1 MDLVSIIIPY
11 YKKRE
16 YIADTL
22 KSVLKQTYKYF
33 EIIIIYDDEEK
44 EDLKFIKKLASIDK
58 RIILM
63 INKKSIGAGLSRN
76 KAIKK
81 SKGSYISFI
90 DADDLWKI
98 NKLELQIKFMK
109 KNNFLISHTNYKIIN
124 KQNKILYS
132 RVARNFNNINELLKS
147 CDIGLSSV
155 LVKKEI
161 LIGNCLFARLKTK
174 EDFVLWLNILK
185 KNIRIVSFKKN
196 LMYWRKL
203 DNSLSSSI
211 LQKLFDGFSVYNKY
225 MKFNWIKSLYFL
237 FHLSLNYLRK

>member
-124 KQNKILYS
+124 KQNKILHS

-185 KNIRIVSFKKN
+185 KNIKIVSFKKN

>member
-16 YIADTL
+16 FIADTL
-22 KSVLKQTYKYF
+22 KSVLKQTYKNF
-33 EIIIIYDDEEK
+33 ELIIIYDDEEK
-44 EDLKFIKKLASIDK
+44 EDLSFIKKLASIDK

-63 INKKSIGAGLSRN
+63 INKKTLGAGLSRN
-76 KAIKK
+76 KAIKR

-98 NKLELQIKFMK
+98 NKLDLQIKFMK

-124 KQNKILYS
+124 KQSKILYS
-132 RVARNFNNINELLKS
+132 RVARDFNNINELLKS

-155 LVKKEI
+155 VVKKEI
-161 LIGNCLFARLKTK
+161 LIGNCLFAGLKTK

-185 KNIRIVSFKKN
+185 KNIKIGSIKKN

-211 LQKLFDGFSVYNKY
+211 LQKLIDGFNVYNKY

>member
-161 LIGNCLFARLKTK
+161 LTGNCLFARLKTK

-185 KNIRIVSFKKN
+185 KNIKIVSLKKN

>member
-16 YIADTL
+16 YITDTL
-22 KSVLKQTYKYF
+22 KSVLKQTYKNF
-33 EIIIIYDDEEK
+33 EIIIIYDDGDK
-44 EDLKFIKKLASIDK
+44 EDLKFIKKLANSDK
-58 RIILM
+58 RILLM
-63 INKKSIGAGLSRN
+63 VNKRSLGAGLSRN

-81 SKGSYISFI
+81 SKGRYISFI

-98 NKLELQIKFMK
+98 NKLELQLKFMK
-109 KNNFLISHTNYKIIN
+109 KNNSLISHTNYKIIN
-124 KQNKILYS
+124 KQNKILQS
-132 RVARNFNNINELLKS
+132 RVARDFNSINDLLKS

-155 LVKKEI
+155 VVKKEI
-161 LIGNCLFARLKTK
+161 LNGNCLFARLETK

-185 KNIRIVSFKKN
+185 KNIKIVSLKKN

-203 DNSLSSSI
+203 ENSLSSSI
-211 LQKLFDGFSVYNKY
+211 VQKLFDGFKVYNKY

-237 FHLSLNYLRK
+237 FYLSLNYLRK

>member
-124 KQNKILYS
+124 KQNKILHS
-132 RVARNFNNINELLKS
+132 RVARNFNNINDLLKS

>member
-185 KNIRIVSFKKN
+185 KNIKIVSLKKN

>member
-124 KQNKILYS
+124 KQL
-132 RVARNFNNINELLKS
+132 
-147 CDIGLSSV
+147 
-155 LVKKEI
+155 
-161 LIGNCLFARLKTK
+161 
-174 EDFVLWLNILK
+174 
-185 KNIRIVSFKKN
+185 
-196 LMYWRKL
+196 
-203 DNSLSSSI
+203 
-211 LQKLFDGFSVYNKY
+211 
-225 MKFNWIKSLYFL
+225 
-237 FHLSLNYLRK
+237 

>member
-132 RVARNFNNINELLKS
+132 RVARNFNNINDLLKS

-185 KNIRIVSFKKN
+185 KNIKIVSFKKN